1 MENITKQ
8 ASLGGAGVGPDENP
22 LIEVVA
28 PADIIRVIPFGRFHW
43 ILIVIHLIMYLSS
56 SFVIYNMGFL

>member
-1 MENITKQ
+1 M
-8 ASLGGAGVGPDENP
+8 GPDENP
-22 LIEVVA
+22 QIEVVA

-56 SFVIYNMGFL
+56 SFIIYNMGFL